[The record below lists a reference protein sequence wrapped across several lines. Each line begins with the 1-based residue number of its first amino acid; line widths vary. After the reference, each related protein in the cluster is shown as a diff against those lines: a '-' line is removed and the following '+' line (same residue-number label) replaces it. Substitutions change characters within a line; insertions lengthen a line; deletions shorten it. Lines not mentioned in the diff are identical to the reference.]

1 MSTLIGVISVLGALL
16 AESDDPGGDASRRL
30 SWAITGL
37 LVLAG
42 LIVVATVVFWRLTRP
57 ERASAV
63 GSMRVVAPM
72 ADSTDATGSGS
83 SGDSAGAA
91 EVSARPDPAAVS
103 RARRPARGAGADS
116 VAG

>member
-1 MSTLIGVISVLGALL
+1 MSALVGSLAVLGAVL

-42 LIVVATVVFWRLTRP
+42 VIVVATMVFWRLTRP
-57 ERASAV
+57 ERASSGA
-63 GSMRVVAPM
+63 GSMRVVSSMTDTAPA
-72 ADSTDATGSGS
+72 AD
-83 SGDSAGAA
+83 AGA
-91 EVSARPDPAAVS
+91 EVSDAPGRSAVT
-103 RARRPARGAGADS
+103 RTRRSARGAGADS

>member
-1 MSTLIGVISVLGALL
+1 VSALIGVISVLGALL

-72 ADSTDATGSGS
+72 ADSTDATGSG
-83 SGDSAGAA
+83 DSAGAA
-91 EVSARPDPAAVS
+91 DVSARPDPAAVS

>member
-1 MSTLIGVISVLGALL
+1 MSALIGSFAVLGAVL

-42 LIVVATVVFWRLTRP
+42 VIVVATIVFWRLTRP
-57 ERASAV
+57 ERATSGS
-63 GSMRVVAPM
+63 GSMRVVTSLSDAAPAADGGTQVSET
-72 ADSTDATGSGS
+72 ADSS
-83 SGDSAGAA
+83 
-91 EVSARPDPAAVS
+91 AVS
-103 RARRPARGAGADS
+103 RTRRPARGAGADS